1 MEERVTQSLKIQDGK
16 QMSDEGQGS
25 EGIFVMGSQREYI
38 PKEVLDEMAGEGI
51 TREQVIKLLTEMK
64 MVDECGEDIEEEEIE
79 IDQEKLQESWME
91 VIESLLKDII
101 PSVQEFKDENK
112 ENEEVGY
119 GILEMPDDV
128 RNIEATENSSENSS
142 GWGEI
147 SVGDKNRR

>member
-64 MVDECGEDIEEEEIE
+64 MVDDCGEDIEEEEIE

>member
-1 MEERVTQSLKIQDGK
+1 
-16 QMSDEGQGS
+16 
-25 EGIFVMGSQREYI
+25 
-38 PKEVLDEMAGEGI
+38 
-51 TREQVIKLLTEMK
+51 MK

-91 VIESLLKDII
+91 VIESHLKDII

-128 RNIEATENSSENSS
+128 RNIEATENSSEISS
-142 GWGEI
+142 G
-147 SVGDKNRR
+147 

>member
-1 MEERVTQSLKIQDGK
+1 
-16 QMSDEGQGS
+16 
-25 EGIFVMGSQREYI
+25 
-38 PKEVLDEMAGEGI
+38 
-51 TREQVIKLLTEMK
+51 MK
-64 MVDECGEDIEEEEIE
+64 MVDECGEDIEEEIE

-91 VIESLLKDII
+91 VIESHLIDII

-142 GWGEI
+142 G
-147 SVGDKNRR
+147 